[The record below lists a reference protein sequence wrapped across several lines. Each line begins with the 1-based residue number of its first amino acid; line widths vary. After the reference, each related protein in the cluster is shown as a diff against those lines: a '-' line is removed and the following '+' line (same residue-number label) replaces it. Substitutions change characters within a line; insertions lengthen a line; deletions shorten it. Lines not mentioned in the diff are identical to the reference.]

1 MARTLDVYLRT
12 HKVGELEQDSEA
24 NLTFAYD
31 EQYHNSQNATAISVS
46 MPLTEKPYGNAVAK
60 PYFSGLLPDES
71 ARRRL
76 ADALG
81 VSDTNA
87 FGILEIIGGECA
99 GALALFPQGHTPDTQ
114 KQNDEYLNGTQLADL
129 LVELRGNP
137 LLGGRGDVRL
147 SLAGAQ
153 DKLAVKVDGSQ
164 IALVKNG
171 EPTTHILKPSIQ
183 GLAGTAQNEV
193 FCMTLAER
201 VGLPVPK
208 VSYAHA
214 GNIEFILV
222 ERFDRKPL
230 ASGRIERLHQ
240 EDFCQALSIP
250 PELKYEEEGGPG
262 ISQSLK
268 LIQGVVNKP
277 ASDRLT
283 FLRMQIFH
291 YLVGNAD
298 AHGKNFALL
307 YSTDSGA
314 PELAPVYDVVCTSCY
329 PELTKRMAMKIGGRN
344 LPDTIHLK
352 HWLSILPDTKGSQK
366 LLTKE
371 LAQLSAET
379 VAQAEILFEEMFSST
394 LKHLVLK
401 DILRIIRSR
410 SSQILEFLK

>member
-1 MARTLDVYLRT
+1 
-12 HKVGELEQDSEA
+12 
-24 NLTFAYD
+24 
-31 EQYHNSQNATAISVS
+31 
-46 MPLTEKPYGNAVAK
+46 MPLEYWKLSVANA
-60 PYFSGLLPDES
+60 PE
-71 ARRRL
+71 
-76 ADALG
+76 
-81 VSDTNA
+81 
-87 FGILEIIGGECA
+87 
-99 GALALFPQGHTPDTQ
+99 
-114 KQNDEYLNGTQLADL
+114 NDEYLNGTQLADL